1 MLVTNSQMWITLITL
16 RKKKIMAIILKVL
29 RVCVPKHQTA
39 KLNAVK
45 KGLKMQIY
53 IEKLIEADEKGLIDW
68 DKLGNQD

>member
-1 MLVTNSQMWITLITL
+1 VYQNTKQQSLMLL
-16 RKKKIMAIILKVL
+16 KK
-29 RVCVPKHQTA
+29 
-39 KLNAVK
+39 AVK

>member
-1 MLVTNSQMWITLITL
+1 
-16 RKKKIMAIILKVL
+16 MAIILKVL
-29 RVCVPKHQTA
+29 RVCVPKHQMA

-68 DKLGNQD
+68 EQLQ